1 MTFPKRFTQISA
13 VSILAGAAGVAVA
26 LFCSAAMG
34 ADAAAPAANPAPAA
48 LAAFLT
54 DTIFPVVTALF
65 MGVVTIF
72 LNRLG
77 AKYKIDAL
85 TQQGNFLERLA
96 YQGITLAEERAAQYV
111 GSKSTLTGRDK
122 LDIAVGHVLSV
133 MPKVGEASARRLV
146 ESLLAQIPGAGATKD
161 IAYARDPIPGAVVLG
176 EVAPSELRQ

>member
-1 MTFPKRFTQISA
+1 MTMFKRFTPPLVIFV
-13 VSILAGAAGVAVA
+13 VSLAVA
-26 LFCSAAMG
+26 AITVLFCSAAMG
-34 ADAAAPAANPAPAA
+34 ADGAAPAASPAPAA

-54 DTIFPVVTALF
+54 DTVFPVVTALF

-111 GSKSTLTGRDK
+111 GSKSRLTGRDK
-122 LDIAVGHVLSV
+122 LDIAVSHVLSV
-133 MPKVGEASARRLV
+133 MPKVSEASARRLV